1 MTLVSMN
8 DQEFMA
14 AFESGQ
20 LSGKDFHHA
29 DHVHMA
35 WLYLRTRPV
44 LEAIAD
50 FSAALR
56 RLAAANGKPNLYH
69 ETITWAYLFLVR
81 ERMERGAECE
91 GWNEFARA
99 NPDLLDWTSP
109 ILKRFYREETLKSDL
124 ARRVFLLPDRPAQTE
139 ESPGDPELEF
149 TAETADTKSA
159 TDLHN

>member
-1 MTLVSMN
+1 MT

-56 RLAAANGKPNLYH
+56 RLAAANGKPGLYH
-69 ETITWAYLFLVR
+69 ETITWAYLFLIR
-81 ERMERGAECE
+81 ERMERSAECE
-91 GWNEFARA
+91 DWDEFARA
-99 NPDLLDWTSP
+99 NPDLFDWVNP
-109 ILKRFYREETLKSDL
+109 ILKRFYREETLQSDL

-139 ESPGDPELEF
+139 KSSGDPGIGF
-149 TAETADTKSA
+149 SIETADEDSA
-159 TDLHN
+159 TNLHG